1 MLNPIRFLLLTGLL
15 IVHQTTLATDY
26 QLPENPEDSLIGE
39 SLPGSQREH
48 PDPHFYTVASEEDT
62 LLDIARRFNVG
73 QTEILLA
80 NPKVD
85 RWLPKQG
92 AKVKIPNRRLLPD
105 APRQG
110 IVVNLPEY
118 RLYYYPTQSEAGYK
132 KTVTT
137 HPISI
142 GRIDWNTPLGKTRIS
157 AKTTNPTWT
166 PPESIK
172 KEHAEKGDIL
182 PDVVAAGPDNPL
194 GRFAMRLAVPGY
206 LIHSTNKPFGVGMSV
221 THGCIRMYPE
231 DIEKLFP
238 RVPVGT
244 DVYIVNQPIKVGWL
258 KNTLYLEV
266 HPNLENEKVGYE
278 QRLEQALEMIVK
290 ANNQELPVIDGAVL
304 KRALRQRDGRPVA
317 IYTRPEPT
325 QVKEEQTHNKDGSKT
340 NTALAK
346 E

>member
-1 MLNPIRFLLLTGLL
+1 MLPNNTIIAATLACLLTAQA
-15 IVHQTTLATDY
+15 VQATEY
-26 QLPENPEDSLIGE
+26 QLPKNPGDSLISD
-39 SLPGSQREH
+39 SLQDSPTPSGQ
-48 PDPHFYTVASEEDT
+48 PFYTLAVEEDT

-92 AKVKIPNRRLLPD
+92 TEVRIPNHRLLPQ
-105 APRQG
+105 APRRG
-110 IVVNLPEY
+110 IVINLPEY
-118 RLYYYPTQSEAGYK
+118 RLYYYPAKSESGYQ

-137 HPISI
+137 NPISI
-142 GRIDWNTPLGKTRIS
+142 GRIDWKTPLGKTRII

-166 PPESIK
+166 PPASIK

-194 GRFAMRLAVPGY
+194 GLFAMRLGVPGY
-206 LIHSTNKPFGVGMSV
+206 LIHSTNKPYGVGMSV

-238 RVPVGT
+238 RIPVGT

-258 KNTLYLEV
+258 DGTLYLEA
-266 HPNLENEKVGYE
+266 HPNLENEAMNYE
-278 QRLEQALEMIVK
+278 QRLEQTLDLIIQ
-290 ANNQELPVIDGAVL
+290 ANNNELPILDGAVL
-304 KRALRQRDGRPVA
+304 KRALKQLNGLPVA
-317 IYTRPEPT
+317 IYTRPRLT
-325 QVKEEQTHNKDGSKT
+325 KATGTDKTEELTS
-340 NTALAK
+340 ALP
-346 E
+346 

>member
-1 MLNPIRFLLLTGLL
+1 MTLKNVRPFLLAFLL
-15 IVHQTTLATDY
+15 AANQTVLATDY
-26 QLPENPEDSLIGE
+26 SLPENPDDSLIGDR
-39 SLPGSQREH
+39 LPGSDDR
-48 PDPHFYTVASEEDT
+48 PDKHFYTIAAEEDT

-92 AKVKIPNRRLLPD
+92 TKVRIPNSRLLPA

-118 RLYYYPTQSEAGYK
+118 RMYYFPAKGESGYE

-142 GRIDWNTPLGKTRIS
+142 GRIDWNTPLGKTRIA
-157 AKTTNPTWT
+157 AKTQNPTWT

-172 KEHAEKGDIL
+172 REHAEKGDIL

-194 GRFAMRLAVPGY
+194 GLFAMRLGVPGY
-206 LIHSTNKPFGVGMSV
+206 LIHSTNKPYGVGMSV

-244 DVYIVNQPIKVGWL
+244 DVHIINQPTKVGWF
-258 KNTLYLEV
+258 KDTLYIEV
-266 HPNLENEKVGYE
+266 HPNLENENVDYE
-278 QRLEQALEMIVK
+278 QRLEQALELIIQ
-290 ANNQELPVIDGAVL
+290 ANDQELPIIDGAVL
-304 KRALRQRDGRPVA
+304 KRALEQRDGRPVA
-317 IYTRPEPT
+317 IYTRPKPT
-325 QVKEEQTHNKDGSKT
+325 QADDSNQSKQTNETVASGQ
-340 NTALAK
+340 